1 VARCA
6 PKSHNGIADE
16 LVYRAAFL
24 FDAGGDGRERCLLM
38 NSANLDSGHSFACRC
53 EADDIGEH
61 NGEHTFFE
69 PGADTALLNESH
81 DQCARR

>member
-1 VARCA
+1 MARCA

-24 FDAGGDGRERCLLM
+24 FDAGGDEREVFIDELG
-38 NSANLDSGHSFACRC
+38 NLDSGHSFACRC
-53 EADDIGEH
+53 ELTISVNIMASTRSSIP
-61 NGEHTFFE
+61 E
-69 PGADTALLNESH
+69 PTRPSLMKSH